1 MGQWT
6 KVPIPACNSPSGGYY
21 DATPG
26 CPNGTQFP
34 PPSDGLLGFGTSVAV
49 GKKNYWFQFSIVDR
63 VVIPATLS
71 PGYYVLSFRWDAEQT
86 PQVWTTCAS
95 VRLV

>member
-1 MGQWT
+1 MQ
-6 KVPIPACNSPSGGYY
+6 VPIPACNSPPGGYY
-21 DATPG
+21 DAAPG

-34 PPSDGLLGFGTSVAV
+34 PPSDGLLGFGINADA
-49 GKKNYWFQFSIVDR
+49 KIRDKFWFQFSLVDR
-63 VVIPATLS
+63 VVVPASLS
-71 PGYYVLSFRWDAEQT
+71 PGYYVLSWRWDVEQT